1 MTPADVQA
9 LADAFGIDIARLT
22 EPSVSSV
29 PHHCLGLWNCQDD
42 GFYRFVYHQVRGA
55 EGPEW
60 LTNDRTPAQLLR
72 WWDTYLRPSNPSNTQ
87 PA

>member
-1 MTPADVQA
+1 MTPAGVQA

-22 EPSVSSV
+22 EPSVSGV

-42 GFYRFVYHQVRGA
+42 GFYRFVYHQVRNA

-60 LTNDRTPAQLLR
+60 LTNDRSPAQLMR
-72 WWDTYLRPSNPSNTQ
+72 WWDSYQSAKGT
-87 PA
+87 

>member
-22 EPSVSSV
+22 EPSISSA

-42 GFYRFVYHQVRGA
+42 GFYRFVYHLVRA
-55 EGPEW
+55 NEGPEW
-60 LTNDRTPAQLLR
+60 LTNDRTPAQLLQ
-72 WWDTYLRPSNPSNTQ
+72 WWQSYRKSSNTSKPQ